1 MGAGDE
7 VPKSLEQIGYRVALI
22 TPENITENYLQQF
35 DAIVV
40 GIRAYNVIDPLTYKQ
55 PILLDYVKN
64 GGNLIVQYNTTDRAL
79 SQFNG
84 LAPYPLKISRDR
96 VTEED
101 APVRIIAPN
110 HPIITGPNKIVPGDF
125 DGWVQERGLYFP
137 NDWDPAFVPIL
148 SMNDKGESPKEGSLL
163 VAPYGKGYYIYTGLS
178 FFRELPEGVPGA
190 FKLITNMISIGKDS
204 FRNQK

>member
-1 MGAGDE
+1 M
-7 VPKSLEQIGYRVALI
+7 
-22 TPENITENYLQQF
+22 
-35 DAIVV
+35 V

-110 HPIITGPNKIVPGDF
+110 HPIITAQIKLIPGDF
-125 DGWVQERGLYFP
+125 EDGFKNEDFIFLMTG
-137 NDWDPAFVPIL
+137 IL
-148 SMNDKGESPKEGSLL
+148 PLCL
-163 VAPYGKGYYIYTGLS
+163 FYL
-178 FFRELPEGVPGA
+178 
-190 FKLITNMISIGKDS
+190 
-204 FRNQK
+204 